1 VEILELMKVED
12 RGMPEDYRSVRRM
25 ARAILDYLKKEGGTT
40 TVEALV
46 KRFRV
51 QESHILVAL
60 GVLWRSGMVELY
72 YGGER
77 LEPDFL

>member
-1 VEILELMKVED
+1 MRSLVLVKVED
-12 RGMPEDYRSVRRM
+12 RGRPEDYESVKRM

-60 GVLWRSGMVELY
+60 GVLWKSDMIELY
-72 YGGER
+72 YGRGR
-77 LEPDFL
+77 IEPEFL

>member
-1 VEILELMKVED
+1 VEILELVKVED
-12 RGMPEDYRSVRRM
+12 RGRPEDYRSVRRM
-25 ARAILDYLKKEGGTT
+25 ARDILEYLKKEGGTT
-40 TVEALV
+40 TMEALA

-51 QESHILVAL
+51 QESHILVAV

-77 LEPDFL
+77 IEPEFL